1 MPSTF
6 DAWHNTALPSDLHLE
21 TNFYMEG
28 GFFCSATKCISEST
42 CRPIVV
48 FFAVGVIHYT
58 VTTVT
63 TQWHNSNRSLS
74 ITIWCVVWFPA
85 GSLTARRWRFAG
97 PPKTG
102 SFPSMVFLG
111 RAIKLNSGGVSKL
124 YGTYGTAVPKTDD
137 LVTFYHPNRRNT
149 VFSNSQFLGASTKE
163 TQHVSSWC
171 GSDSPS
177 NRNNIYPGMSSNHK
191 QKLQCPYFQ

>member
-1 MPSTF
+1 
-6 DAWHNTALPSDLHLE
+6 
-21 TNFYMEG
+21 MEG
-28 GFFCSATKCISEST
+28 VFFSATKWISESK

-48 FFAVGVIHYT
+48 FLAVGVIQLITT

-74 ITIWCVVWFPA
+74 ITIWCVVRLPA
-85 GSLTARRWRFAG
+85 GSLTARCWRFAG
-97 PPKTG
+97 PQ
-102 SFPSMVFLG
+102 LG
-111 RAIKLNSGGVSKL
+111 RAVELSFGGVSKL
-124 YGTYGTAVPKTDD
+124 HGTYGTAVPKTDD

-149 VFSNSQFLGASTKE
+149 VFPNSQFLGASTKD

-191 QKLQCPYFQ
+191 QKVQCPYFQ